1 MNMNKKIKIA
11 GYIAGLI
18 LVFFT
23 FALAGKKLG
32 EYVEKQEKTAAENV
46 PDPIAEQEKG
56 ASSSAAE
63 EKTKDGS
70 SRPDAMQKTGADKE
84 EGNETTEQETTEAD
98 EKTRTEDLEKAV
110 QTKLASMTPEQKVAQ
125 MFVITPEA
133 LTGAGTVV
141 QAGEQTKAAL
151 AACPVGGLIY
161 MAQNLTGPEQTK
173 EMLSCTMA
181 FSKEIIGL
189 PMFLGIDEEG
199 GTVTRVAQNPAF
211 GVTDVGDMRDI
222 GATGNGEMAYQAGQ
236 TIGAYLHELGFNLDF
251 APVADVLTND
261 ANEVVYYRS
270 FGSDAAMV
278 SQMVEREKN
287 GLEENQVL
295 ACIKHFPGHGATSGD
310 THDGIAY
317 VDRSWEELQTR
328 ELIPFQDQINQDVS
342 MIMVG
347 HFSLPQVTGDDTPC
361 SLSGT
366 VITEK
371 LRSEMGYDGIVIT
384 DALNMGAV
392 SSWYT
397 SAEAAV
403 MAVQAGVDLLL
414 MPSDFPS
421 AYQAVLAACE
431 SGEIPQETIDAS
443 VARILKV
450 KLKMEL

>member
-1 MNMNKKIKIA
+1 MNMNKKVKTA
-11 GYIAGLI
+11 LYIISLI
-18 LVFFT
+18 LVFLV
-23 FALAGKKLG
+23 FAIAGKKMG

-46 PDPIAEQEKG
+46 PDQTAEQAKE
-56 ASSSAAE
+56 ASSSADE
-63 EKTKDGS
+63 EKTKDDS
-70 SRPDAMQKTGADKE
+70 SKPDATQKTEADKA
-84 EGNETTEQETTEAD
+84 EGNETTEQKTTETG
-98 EKTRTEDLEKAV
+98 EKPVTEDLEMAV
-110 QTKLASMTPEQKVAQ
+110 QTKLASMTLEQKVAQ

-151 AACPVGGLIY
+151 AANPVGGLIY
-161 MAQNLTGPEQTK
+161 MAQNLTDPEQTK
-173 EMLSCTMA
+173 EMMACAMA
-181 FSKEIIGL
+181 FSKEITGL

-211 GVTDVGDMRDI
+211 GVTDVGDMREI
-222 GATGNGEMAYQAGQ
+222 GVTGNVELAYQAGQ

-278 SQMVEREKN
+278 SQMVERERN

-317 VDRSWEELQTR
+317 VDQSWEELQTR
-328 ELIPFQDQINQDVS
+328 ELIPFQDQINRNVS

-366 VITEK
+366 IITEK
-371 LRSEMGYDGIVIT
+371 LRGEMGYDGIVIT

-431 SGEIPQETIDAS
+431 SGEIPQERIDAS
-443 VARILKV
+443 VTRILNV
-450 KLKMEL
+450 KLNMET